1 MRFRRRTG
9 PGAAANI
16 RPEEDRQAGGGSQ
29 RGDRSGHRRGLC
41 GSGSHG
47 TRPVPGVAGTI
58 REQPQGLP
66 SETAGE
72 GAGAQIRSALA
83 PWRRRLRRRHV
94 LAHGLAGLV
103 LAAGLA
109 LPALVTDRWLV
120 DPVGR
125 TTALAVA
132 ALTLAA
138 AAVRAW
144 ITAPGWTEAARAA
157 DAATNL
163 GEQALTALHPDPL
176 VPAAMTLLQRRRA
189 LDALRQA
196 DPRHLPVAPRRWRR
210 WAAVALLAL
219 AADAALWLAPHPL
232 APARAQRAQW
242 RAELARLERQ
252 VKALEESLPATVNPR
267 GEEPGTPAPAGAGTR
282 PPEDRPQASGEED
295 ADGAPSPSGAS
306 PGRPEPQGPDP
317 GGPPGRQPGGSREQA
332 AAGGS
337 RGSRPAGTSS
347 GSTGEGS
354 AASPVSALSGA
365 LDTLARQLQEARASL
380 DPAALARAAATAQRA
395 ADLARAA
402 AAATPETRLP
412 ATPGPGGT
420 PTPGA
425 AGTAGVPGGA
435 AQETAAALQALASQL
450 STLAGGL
457 EVLARHVALAG
468 LARGLGS
475 PGAVPFLPG
484 QGSGPGGAGSPAG
497 GGSGLASG
505 SPPVFEPGTPPGTA
519 PGSSPGS
526 GAGSGGG
533 SGRAPGSGPGGGPG
547 GGSGA
552 GAGGGSGNTG
562 AAAGGSPGGGGAAQG
577 AGGAG
582 WGRGTTGSPLAG
594 GLASTLP
601 GGTVQRLPGAQVPGS
616 LTLPGWADEPITI
629 QPGQTL
635 PAGQLQ
641 RQWASQAA
649 LDLGRSS
656 IQGLSPELQWLVQAY
671 FGGTGTDSL
680 PGP

>member
-29 RGDRSGHRRGLC
+29 RGDRSGHRRGLR

-47 TRPVPGVAGTI
+47 TRAAPGVAGSI

-83 PWRRRLRRRHV
+83 PWRRRLRRRHF

-144 ITAPGWTEAARAA
+144 ITTPGWTEAARAA
-157 DAATNL
+157 DAAANL

-189 LDALRQA
+189 LAALRQA

-252 VKALEESLPATVNPR
+252 VKALEESLPATVNPP

-282 PPEDRPQASGEED
+282 PPEDRPQAGGEED

-306 PGRPEPQGPDP
+306 LRGPEPEGPDP

-337 RGSRPAGTSS
+337 RGSRPAGAPR
-347 GSTGEGS
+347 GGTGEGS
-354 AASPVSALSGA
+354 ASSPVDNALSGA
-365 LDTLARQLQEARASL
+365 LHTLARQLQEARASL
-380 DPAALARAAATAQRA
+380 DPAALAQAAATAQRA

-402 AAATPETRLP
+402 AAAAPETRLP
-412 ATPGPGGT
+412 APATPGET
-420 PTPGA
+420 RTPGA
-425 AGTAGVPGGA
+425 AETAGVTGGA
-435 AQETAAALQALASQL
+435 AQEAAAGLQALASQL

-457 EVLARHVALAG
+457 EVLAGQVALAG
-468 LARGLGS
+468 LARGRSG
-475 PGAVPFLPG
+475 PGTAPFVPG
-484 QGSGPGGAGSPAG
+484 QGSGPDGAGSPAG
-497 GGSGLASG
+497 GGNGLASG
-505 SPPVFEPGTPPGTA
+505 SPPRLRTGDSAGNCTGVNPRARRGRRRRIRRGAWERARRRWRGPGSRRCRVGPGHHRLAAGRRAGIQPARRHRPGTSGRP
-519 PGSSPGS
+519 
-526 GAGSGGG
+526 GAGLPHPSRLGGRTHHHPAG
-533 SGRAPGSGPGGGPG
+533 PDPARRRVAAPVGQPGCPGPGHEQL
-547 GGSGA
+547 S
-552 GAGGGSGNTG
+552 
-562 AAAGGSPGGGGAAQG
+562 
-577 AGGAG
+577 
-582 WGRGTTGSPLAG
+582 RPLAG
-594 GLASTLP
+594 ASVARAGLFRRH
-601 GGTVQRLPGAQVPGS
+601 GH
-616 LTLPGWADEPITI
+616 
-629 QPGQTL
+629 GQ
-635 PAGQLQ
+635 PAGPVTP
-641 RQWASQAA
+641 A
-649 LDLGRSS
+649 
-656 IQGLSPELQWLVQAY
+656 
-671 FGGTGTDSL
+671 
-680 PGP
+680 GP